1 MTKEE
6 MMQRIMLVES
16 EARAKKDAIRKE
28 YAESASMF
36 RVGDIVSDGGCT
48 IRVEEISLHGE
59 SSIMYYGVML
69 TKAGKPNARG
79 DKRAVFESCIDLNKV
94 VIK

>member
-6 MMQRIMLVES
+6 MMRRIMLVES

-69 TKAGKPNARG
+69 TKAGKPNTRG
-79 DKRAVFESCIDLNKV
+79 EKRAVFESCIDLNKV